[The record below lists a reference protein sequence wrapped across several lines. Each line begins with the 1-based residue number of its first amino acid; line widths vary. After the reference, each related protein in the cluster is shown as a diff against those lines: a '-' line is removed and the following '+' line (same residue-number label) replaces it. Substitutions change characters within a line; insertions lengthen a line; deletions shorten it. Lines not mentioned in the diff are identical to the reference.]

1 MANCLH
7 SVVAAVARV
16 PLDIEVCISDNC
28 SSDSTYEV
36 IQSFACQLNSNYI
49 RTTSILARNFI
60 NVVSLASSKYV
71 WMIGDDDLLLPDTLT
86 ELIPL
91 LSNNPSVDFLY

>member
-1 MANCLH
+1 M
-7 SVVAAVARV
+7 
-16 PLDIEVCISDNC
+16 
-28 SSDSTYEV
+28 
-36 IQSFACQLNSNYI
+36 
-49 RTTSILARNFI
+49 ARNFI

-91 LSNNPSVDFLY
+91 LSNNPSVDFSILMLIIFHFSILISILPLLILSTYWQISLASQHSISMASSFYH

>member
-1 MANCLH
+1 M
-7 SVVAAVARV
+7 
-16 PLDIEVCISDNC
+16 
-28 SSDSTYEV
+28 
-36 IQSFACQLNSNYI
+36 
-49 RTTSILARNFI
+49 ARNFI

-91 LSNNPSVDFLY
+91 LSNNPSVDFFYINAYHLSLQHINKYPALSILSTYWQISLASQHSISMASFLFYH

>member
-1 MANCLH
+1 MTLLSICIPTFNRASHLANCLH

-36 IQSFACQLNSNYI
+36 VQSSL
-49 RTTSILARNFI
+49 
-60 NVVSLASSKYV
+60 VS
-71 WMIGDDDLLLPDTLT
+71 
-86 ELIPL
+86 
-91 LSNNPSVDFLY
+91 